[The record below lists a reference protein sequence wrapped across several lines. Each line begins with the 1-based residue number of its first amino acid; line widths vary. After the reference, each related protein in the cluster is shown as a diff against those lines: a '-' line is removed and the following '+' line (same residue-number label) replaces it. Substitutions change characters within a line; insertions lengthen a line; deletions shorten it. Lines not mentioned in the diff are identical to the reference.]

1 MADFI
6 AAYEK
11 TIINEGGY
19 KLHTVAGDTGG
30 QTYAGISRRANPDW
44 TGWRKVDSGGVPSA
58 GEVRTAYRD
67 KYWMPL
73 RLDEIHSQV
82 IAEDIFDF
90 GVNAG
95 TTIAAKLAQIAVGT
109 TPDGKVGP
117 LTIASLNSC
126 DTRVFVLM
134 YTVAKIARYRDIVMK
149 DRSQLKFLLG
159 WINRALKG
167 VA

>member
-11 TIINEGGY
+11 TIVNEGGY

-30 QTYAGISRRANPDW
+30 QTYAGISRKANPGW
-44 TGWRKVDSGGVPSA
+44 IGWRKIDNGTEPSA
-58 GEVRTAYRD
+58 GDVRSLYRD

-73 RLDEIHSQV
+73 RLDEITSQDV
-82 IAEDIFDF
+82 AESIFDF

-95 TTIAAKLAQIAVGT
+95 ATVAAKLAQVTIGA
-109 TPDGKVGP
+109 TPDGKIGP
-117 LTIASLNSC
+117 LTISALNSY
-126 DTRVFVLM
+126 TPHTFVLV
-134 YTVAKIARYRDIVMK
+134 YTIAKIARYRDIVMK
-149 DRSQLKFLLG
+149 NKTQNKFLLG

-167 VA
+167 VV